1 MKYDQFWKTL
11 SQEDIKSVLK
21 QFKDAKSQ
29 IEQSK
34 GTAAYKALGSSF
46 ESLFEDL
53 AEAFKEATDELE
65 SKVSKDTERAKGFSE
80 KTGKIEIALAG
91 YSQKDISV
99 SLEGEILTVTNT
111 NPAKATKNL
120 KYRIPGEIERL
131 DMKMSDGLLVVE
143 VIRPSKTNA
152 IINWK

>member
-21 QFKDAKSQ
+21 QVKDAKER

-34 GTAAYKALGSSF
+34 GAEAYRSLGASF

-65 SKVSKDTERAKGFSE
+65 SKVSKDAERAKGFSE

-91 YSQKDISV
+91 YSQKDLSV

-111 NPAKATKNL
+111 NPTKAPKNL
-120 KYRIPGEIERL
+120 KYRIPGEIARL

-143 VIRPSKTNA
+143 VIRPSKTNT